1 MCMCATTLYYYN
13 LSHMNLTQTRLVQA
27 LAMCHFCFEGFS
39 VPYVINAHALSYSV
53 QWTFET
59 LKVS

>member
-1 MCMCATTLYYYN
+1 MCMCATTLYYYYN
-13 LSHMNLTQTRLVQA
+13 LPYMNLTQTRLVQA
-27 LAMCHFCFEGFS
+27 LARCHFCFEGFS
-39 VPYVINAHALSYSV
+39 VPYVINAHALSSV